1 MHSLR
6 MLAVIPLSGLLAC
19 GGGGSGTPDAAVRRD
34 AAVDSLGSDA
44 PFDAPPDAPPA
55 GPAGRI
61 WFAGDWVADGLQKFS
76 SVPGSTAAAVV
87 TTTLPVI
94 PGTQASADELASGS
108 AFFVVFDVSAAGTKV
123 AYVAD
128 STVAARFDLFS
139 ANADG
144 TNAVTVY
151 QAPPT
156 VEIGAIAMS
165 PDGTKIAFMADADL
179 DGMQDI
185 YVVANAAT
193 STPVRVSPAR
203 AANDAT
209 LDAFRTFSWSR
220 DSRYLAFSGDF
231 TQDGFDEVY
240 VRDTMLNT
248 TAAAL
253 PRTAILVD
261 AATAGAKGVR
271 GTPQF
276 DAMNRLYFRANVQN
290 VVASPVF
297 ELFRTAAD
305 GTGRTALSLPA
316 RTDTTASQ
324 PGAFQLSPDGL
335 KIAFSAD
342 APIATAYEVYTSGL
356 DFATPTRLT
365 SGTVRAGG
373 NAEFTT
379 PLWWSPDGTKVA
391 FTADFET
398 EGEYEPYVA
407 TVATAASAIRL
418 VSLTVASTD
427 CELMAWAQ
435 NGDRVFCQGDLVV
448 NNDTALFSLS
458 PSMADQTPTLV
469 VAVPTGGDLNDL
481 KSTP

>member
-1 MHSLR
+1 MRSTR
-6 MLAVIPLSGLLAC
+6 IAVVLSCGLLAC
-19 GGGGSGTPDAAVRRD
+19 GGGGSDSPDAAVHH
-34 AAVDSLGSDA
+34 DA
-44 PFDAPPDAPPA
+44 PAPDTSSLDAPTDTPSDAPPA
-55 GPAGRI
+55 AGGRI
-61 WFAGDWVADGLQKFS
+61 WIGGDWVTDGLQKIG
-76 SVPGSTAAAVV
+76 SVPGNATAMIATANV
-87 TTTLPVI
+87 PVI
-94 PGTQASADELASGS
+94 PGTQASVDELGSGS
-108 AFFVVFDVSAAGTKV
+108 LYFVVFDLNAAGTKV

-151 QAPPT
+151 QAPAT

-165 PDGTKIAFMADADL
+165 PDGTKIAFMADIDL

-185 YVVANAAT
+185 YVVPNTAA

-203 AANDAT
+203 VANDVA
-209 LDAFRTFSWSR
+209 LDAFRTFTWSR
-220 DSRYLAFSGDF
+220 DSRYLAFSGAF
-231 TQDGFDEVY
+231 TQASYDEVY
-240 VRDTMLNT
+240 VRDTMANT

-253 PRTAILVD
+253 PRAAILVD
-261 AATAGAKGVR
+261 MATAGAKGIR
-271 GTPQF
+271 GAPLF
-276 DAMNRLYFRANVQN
+276 DAMNRVYFRANIQAVTT
-290 VVASPVF
+290 PVF

-305 GTGRTALSLPA
+305 GTGRAALALPA
-316 RTDTTASQ
+316 RTDTTTSQ
-324 PGAFQLSPDGL
+324 VGAFQISPDGM

-342 APIATAYEVYTSGL
+342 APIATAYEIYASAL
-356 DFATPTRLT
+356 DLATPTRLT

-418 VSLTVASTD
+418 VSLTVANTD
-427 CELMAWAQ
+427 CDAMAWAQ
-435 NGDRVFCQGDLVV
+435 TNDRLFCQGDLVV
-448 NNDTALFSLS
+448 NNDTSLFALS
-458 PSMADQTPTLV
+458 PTMADQTPALIVT
-469 VAVPTGGDLNDL
+469 VPTGGDLNDL